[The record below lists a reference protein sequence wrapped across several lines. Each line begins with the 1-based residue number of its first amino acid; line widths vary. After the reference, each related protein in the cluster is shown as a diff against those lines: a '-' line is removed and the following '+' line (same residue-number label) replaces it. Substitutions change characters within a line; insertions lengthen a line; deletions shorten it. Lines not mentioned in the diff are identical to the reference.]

1 MFNTI
6 STANERFLAD
16 LSNLE
21 GRLLTAQRQ
30 VSSGLRMQS
39 VADDPDQVSAL
50 LAVKAQ
56 IAHNSQLKYNLG
68 RVQTE
73 VNAAENAINTAATL
87 MDRAR
92 QIAAQGASSTTTV
105 DTRTQLAGQVKD
117 IITEMFGLTQTQ
129 VEGRYVFS
137 GDSDQTPPY
146 LNVDLTQPNG
156 VGAYQGS
163 SGTRQVEHPNGSIFS
178 ISYTAD
184 QVFDSG
190 GVSSSVFQS
199 LTALYNDLQSSNIAN
214 LSTDAD
220 NIGMA
225 ASFLDGQ
232 QARYGGNSESGLGC
246 HLGAA
251 EARHAIADAIGQY
264 PGRRCRVS
272 HCGTAER
279 ISRATGRAASPR
291 GPAENLA
298 VQLHR
303 VSRSRADQSVFIV
316 QSTL

>member
-50 LAVKAQ
+50 LEVKAR

-73 VNAAENAINTAATL
+73 VNAAESAINTAATL

-92 QIAAQGASSTTTV
+92 QIAAEGASGTTTV

-137 GDSDQTPPY
+137 GNSDQTAPY
-146 LNVDLTQPNG
+146 LSVDLTQPNG

-163 SGTRQVEHPNGSIFS
+163 NATRQVEHPNGSTFS
-178 ISYTAD
+178 ISYTAA

-190 GVSSSVFQS
+190 GVSTSVFQS
-199 LTALYNDLQSSNIAN
+199 LTALYNNLQTSNVAN
-214 LSTDAD
+214 LATDAD
-220 NIGMA
+220 NIGTA
-225 ASFLDGQ
+225 ANFLDGQ
-232 QARYGGNSESGLGC
+232 QARYGEIQNQVSDAVSAQQKIDTQLQTQLGNTQDADTPSAIVELQKESIAQQ
-246 HLGAA
+246 AA
-251 EARHAIADAIGQY
+251 LQAHAALPKTSLFSFIG
-264 PGRRCRVS
+264 
-272 HCGTAER
+272 
-279 ISRATGRAASPR
+279 
-291 GPAENLA
+291 
-298 VQLHR
+298 
-303 VSRSRADQSVFIV
+303 
-316 QSTL
+316 

>member
-232 QARYGGNSESGLGC
+232 QARYGEIQNQVSDAISAQQKLDTLLQAQLGNTQD
-246 HLGAA
+246 
-251 EARHAIADAIGQY
+251 ADAASAIVELQKESVAQQAALQAHAALPRTSLFSFIG
-264 PGRRCRVS
+264 
-272 HCGTAER
+272 
-279 ISRATGRAASPR
+279 
-291 GPAENLA
+291 
-298 VQLHR
+298 
-303 VSRSRADQSVFIV
+303 
-316 QSTL
+316 

>member
-30 VSSGLRMQS
+30 ISSGLRMQS

-220 NIGMA
+220 NIGVA

-232 QARYGGNSESGLGC
+232 QARYGEIQNQVSDAISAQQKLDTLLQTQLGNTQD
-246 HLGAA
+246 
-251 EARHAIADAIGQY
+251 ADAASAIVELQKESVAQQAALQAHAALPRTSLFSFIG
-264 PGRRCRVS
+264 
-272 HCGTAER
+272 
-279 ISRATGRAASPR
+279 
-291 GPAENLA
+291 
-298 VQLHR
+298 
-303 VSRSRADQSVFIV
+303 
-316 QSTL
+316 

>member
-137 GDSDQTPPY
+137 GDSDQTPP
-146 LNVDLTQPNG
+146 
-156 VGAYQGS
+156 S
-163 SGTRQVEHPNGSIFS
+163 STW
-178 ISYTAD
+178 
-184 QVFDSG
+184 
-190 GVSSSVFQS
+190 
-199 LTALYNDLQSSNIAN
+199 
-214 LSTDAD
+214 
-220 NIGMA
+220 
-225 ASFLDGQ
+225 
-232 QARYGGNSESGLGC
+232 
-246 HLGAA
+246 
-251 EARHAIADAIGQY
+251 
-264 PGRRCRVS
+264 
-272 HCGTAER
+272 
-279 ISRATGRAASPR
+279 ISRNRMAWARIRAQAGHARWNIQMDPFF
-291 GPAENLA
+291 
-298 VQLHR
+298 
-303 VSRSRADQSVFIV
+303 RSRTRPIKCSIPAVYQAAYFSR
-316 QSTL
+316 

>member
-30 VSSGLRMQS
+30 ASSGLRMQS

-50 LAVKAQ
+50 LEVKAR

-73 VNAAENAINTAATL
+73 VNAAESAINTAATL

-92 QIAAQGASSTTTV
+92 QIAAEGASSTTTV

-137 GDSDQTPPY
+137 GNSDQTAPY
-146 LNVDLTQPNG
+146 LSVDLTQPNG

-163 SGTRQVEHPNGSIFS
+163 NATRQVEHPNGSTFS
-178 ISYTAD
+178 ISYTAA

-190 GVSSSVFQS
+190 GVSTSVFQS
-199 LTALYNDLQSSNIAN
+199 LTALYNNLQTSNVAN
-214 LSTDAD
+214 LATDAD
-220 NIGMA
+220 NIGTA
-225 ASFLDGQ
+225 ANFLDGQ
-232 QARYGGNSESGLGC
+232 QARYGEIQNQVSDAVSAQQKIDTQLQTQLGNTQDADTPSAIVELQKESIAQQ
-246 HLGAA
+246 AA
-251 EARHAIADAIGQY
+251 LQAHAALPKTSLFSFIG
-264 PGRRCRVS
+264 
-272 HCGTAER
+272 
-279 ISRATGRAASPR
+279 
-291 GPAENLA
+291 
-298 VQLHR
+298 
-303 VSRSRADQSVFIV
+303 
-316 QSTL
+316 

>member
-156 VGAYQGS
+156 VGGYQGS
-163 SGTRQVEHPNGSIFS
+163 SGTRQVEHPNGSTFS

-232 QARYGGNSESGLGC
+232 QARYGEIQNQVSDAISAQQKLDTLLQTQLGNTQD
-246 HLGAA
+246 
-251 EARHAIADAIGQY
+251 ADAASAIVELQKESVAQQAALQAHAALPRTSLFSFIG
-264 PGRRCRVS
+264 
-272 HCGTAER
+272 
-279 ISRATGRAASPR
+279 
-291 GPAENLA
+291 
-298 VQLHR
+298 
-303 VSRSRADQSVFIV
+303 
-316 QSTL
+316 

>member
-50 LAVKAQ
+50 LEVKAQ
-56 IAHNSQLKYNLG
+56 IAHYSQLKYNLG

-73 VNAAENAINTAATL
+73 VNAAESAINTAATL

-92 QIAAQGASSTTTV
+92 QIAAQGASSTTTM
-105 DTRTQLAGQVKD
+105 DTRTQLAGQVED

-137 GDSDQTPPY
+137 GDSDQTAPY
-146 LNVDLTQPNG
+146 LNVDLTQSNG
-156 VGAYQGS
+156 IGAYQGS
-163 SGTRQVEHPNGSIFS
+163 SATRQVEHPNGSIFS
-178 ISYTAD
+178 ISYTAV

-190 GVSSSVFQS
+190 GSSTSVFQS
-199 LTALYNDLQSSNIAN
+199 LTALYNDLQSSNIAG
-214 LSTDAD
+214 LATDAD
-220 NIGMA
+220 NIGTA

-232 QARYGGNSESGLGC
+232 QARYGEIQNQVS
-246 HLGAA
+246 
-251 EARHAIADAIGQY
+251 DAISAQQKLDTQLQTQLSNTQDADS
-264 PGRRCRVS
+264 VS
-272 HCGTAER
+272 AIMELQKE
-279 ISRATGRAASPR
+279 SVAQQAALQAHAALPR
-291 GPAENLA
+291 TSLF
-298 VQLHR
+298 
-303 VSRSRADQSVFIV
+303 SFIG
-316 QSTL
+316 

>member
-50 LAVKAQ
+50 LEVKAQ

-73 VNAAENAINTAATL
+73 VNAAESAINTAATL

-163 SGTRQVEHPNGSIFS
+163 TATRQVEHPNGSTFS

-190 GVSSSVFQS
+190 GVSTSVFQS

-220 NIGMA
+220 NIGIA
-225 ASFLDGQ
+225 ANFLDGQ
-232 QARYGGNSESGLGC
+232 QARYGEIQNQVSDAISAQQKLDTQLQTQLGNTQD
-246 HLGAA
+246 
-251 EARHAIADAIGQY
+251 ADAASAIVELQKESVAQQAALQAHAALPRTSLFSFIG
-264 PGRRCRVS
+264 
-272 HCGTAER
+272 
-279 ISRATGRAASPR
+279 
-291 GPAENLA
+291 
-298 VQLHR
+298 
-303 VSRSRADQSVFIV
+303 
-316 QSTL
+316 

>member
-50 LAVKAQ
+50 LEVKAQ
-56 IAHNSQLKYNLG
+56 IAHYSQLKYNLG

-73 VNAAENAINTAATL
+73 VNAAESAINTAATL
-87 MDRAR
+87 MDRVR

-137 GDSDQTPPY
+137 GDSDQTAPY
-146 LNVDLTQPNG
+146 LNVDLTQSNG
-156 VGAYQGS
+156 IGAYQGS
-163 SGTRQVEHPNGSIFS
+163 SATRQVEHPNGSIFS
-178 ISYTAD
+178 ISYTAV

-190 GVSSSVFQS
+190 GSSTSVFQS
-199 LTALYNDLQSSNIAN
+199 LTALYNDLQSSNIAG
-214 LSTDAD
+214 LATDAD
-220 NIGMA
+220 NIGTA

-232 QARYGGNSESGLGC
+232 QARYGEIQNQVS
-246 HLGAA
+246 
-251 EARHAIADAIGQY
+251 DAISAQQKLDTQLQTQLSNTQDADS
-264 PGRRCRVS
+264 VS
-272 HCGTAER
+272 AIMELQKE
-279 ISRATGRAASPR
+279 SVAQQAALQAHAALPR
-291 GPAENLA
+291 TSLF
-298 VQLHR
+298 
-303 VSRSRADQSVFIV
+303 SFIG
-316 QSTL
+316 

>member
-232 QARYGGNSESGLGC
+232 QARYGEIQNQVSDAISAQQKLDTLLQTQLGNTQD
-246 HLGAA
+246 
-251 EARHAIADAIGQY
+251 ADAASAIVELQKESVAQQAALQAHAALPRTSLFSFIG
-264 PGRRCRVS
+264 
-272 HCGTAER
+272 
-279 ISRATGRAASPR
+279 
-291 GPAENLA
+291 
-298 VQLHR
+298 
-303 VSRSRADQSVFIV
+303 
-316 QSTL
+316 

>member
-50 LAVKAQ
+50 LEVKAR

-73 VNAAENAINTAATL
+73 VNAAESAINTATTL

-92 QIAAQGASSTTTV
+92 QIAAEGASSTTTV

-137 GDSDQTPPY
+137 GNSDQTAPY
-146 LNVDLTQPNG
+146 LSVDLTQPNG

-163 SGTRQVEHPNGSIFS
+163 NATRQVEHPNGSTFS
-178 ISYTAD
+178 ISYTAA

-190 GVSSSVFQS
+190 GVSTSVFQS
-199 LTALYNDLQSSNIAN
+199 LTALYNNLQTSNVAN
-214 LSTDAD
+214 LATDAD
-220 NIGMA
+220 NIGTA
-225 ASFLDGQ
+225 ANFLDGQ
-232 QARYGGNSESGLGC
+232 QARYGEIQNQVSDAVSAQQKIDTQLQTQLGNTQDADTPSAIVELQKESIAQQ
-246 HLGAA
+246 AA
-251 EARHAIADAIGQY
+251 LQAHAALPKTSLFSFIG
-264 PGRRCRVS
+264 
-272 HCGTAER
+272 
-279 ISRATGRAASPR
+279 
-291 GPAENLA
+291 
-298 VQLHR
+298 
-303 VSRSRADQSVFIV
+303 
-316 QSTL
+316 

>member
-50 LAVKAQ
+50 LEVKAQ

-73 VNAAENAINTAATL
+73 VNAAESAINTAATL
-87 MDRAR
+87 MDRVR

-137 GDSDQTPPY
+137 GDSDQTAPY
-146 LNVDLTQPNG
+146 LNVDLTQSNG
-156 VGAYQGS
+156 IGAYQGS
-163 SGTRQVEHPNGSIFS
+163 SATRQVEHPNGSIFS
-178 ISYTAD
+178 ISYTAV

-190 GVSSSVFQS
+190 GSSTSVFQS
-199 LTALYNDLQSSNIAN
+199 LTALYNDLQSSNIAG
-214 LSTDAD
+214 LATDAD
-220 NIGMA
+220 NIGTA

-232 QARYGGNSESGLGC
+232 QARYGEIQNQVS
-246 HLGAA
+246 
-251 EARHAIADAIGQY
+251 DAISAQQKLDTQLQTQLSNTQDADS
-264 PGRRCRVS
+264 VS
-272 HCGTAER
+272 AITELQKESVAQQ
-279 ISRATGRAASPR
+279 AALQAHAALPR
-291 GPAENLA
+291 TSLF
-298 VQLHR
+298 
-303 VSRSRADQSVFIV
+303 SFIG
-316 QSTL
+316 

>member
-50 LAVKAQ
+50 LEVKAQ

-73 VNAAENAINTAATL
+73 VNAAESAINTAATL
-87 MDRAR
+87 MDRVR

-156 VGAYQGS
+156 VGGYQGS

-232 QARYGGNSESGLGC
+232 QARYGEIQNQVSDAISAQQKLDTLLQTQLGNTQD
-246 HLGAA
+246 
-251 EARHAIADAIGQY
+251 ADAASAIVELQKESVAQQAALQAHAALPRTSLFSFIG
-264 PGRRCRVS
+264 
-272 HCGTAER
+272 
-279 ISRATGRAASPR
+279 
-291 GPAENLA
+291 
-298 VQLHR
+298 
-303 VSRSRADQSVFIV
+303 
-316 QSTL
+316 

>member
-105 DTRTQLAGQVKD
+105 DTRAQLAGQVKD

-156 VGAYQGS
+156 VGTYQGS
-163 SGTRQVEHPNGSIFS
+163 SATRQVEHPNGSTFS

-190 GVSSSVFQS
+190 GVSTSVLQS
-199 LTALYNDLQSSNIAN
+199 LTALYNDLQSSNVAN

-220 NIGMA
+220 NIGIS

-232 QARYGGNSESGLGC
+232 QARYGEIQNQVSDAISAQQKLDTLLQTQLGNTQD
-246 HLGAA
+246 
-251 EARHAIADAIGQY
+251 ADAASAIVELQKESVAQQAALQAHAALPRTSLFSFIG
-264 PGRRCRVS
+264 
-272 HCGTAER
+272 
-279 ISRATGRAASPR
+279 
-291 GPAENLA
+291 
-298 VQLHR
+298 
-303 VSRSRADQSVFIV
+303 
-316 QSTL
+316 

>member
-50 LAVKAQ
+50 LEVKAQ

-105 DTRTQLAGQVKD
+105 DTRAQLAGQVKD

-137 GDSDQTPPY
+137 GDSDQTAPY
-146 LNVDLTQPNG
+146 LNVDLTQSNG
-156 VGAYQGS
+156 IGAYQGS
-163 SGTRQVEHPNGSIFS
+163 TATRQVEHPNGSIFS
-178 ISYTAD
+178 ISYTAA

-190 GVSSSVFQS
+190 GVSTSVFQS
-199 LTALYNDLQSSNIAN
+199 LTALYNDLQSSNVAG
-214 LSTDAD
+214 LATDAD
-220 NIGMA
+220 NIGTA

-232 QARYGGNSESGLGC
+232 QARYGEIQNQVS
-246 HLGAA
+246 
-251 EARHAIADAIGQY
+251 DAISAQQNLNTQLQTQLSNTQDADS
-264 PGRRCRVS
+264 VS
-272 HCGTAER
+272 AIMELQKE
-279 ISRATGRAASPR
+279 SVAQQAALQAHAALPR
-291 GPAENLA
+291 TSLF
-298 VQLHR
+298 
-303 VSRSRADQSVFIV
+303 SFIG
-316 QSTL
+316 